1 TPVQALYTL
10 EQVAADNAIFEIET
24 STTLQRFQICLQLK
38 LTENGLEATVL
49 SESLRDADHKN
60 LDPIYDH
67 DYIMTN
73 VQFLKEMTTSYDVTG
88 EGMMVIPDGSGAIIN
103 FNNGKAELNYS
114 GYNKS
119 VYGLDKAFTLDRSVE
134 DVQDLMFGMFGFI
147 DSTAGK
153 GIMTVVEK
161 GAPQSK
167 LTADIPRGSNLYNTI
182 YYTTSIRENE
192 FVTAGTGWNSVKFPK
207 WSKTL
212 APNDVVYNFIFLE
225 NTELSYIGVANKY
238 REYLIDKYDLTPKDT
253 TTTNLTNINF
263 LGAFERYAMIL
274 GIKYMKPDS
283 LTTFSQA
290 KTIISDLIDAGVNN
304 LSVSYSSWTSKEFEY
319 ETTANLQAS
328 TVLGGKKGLINL
340 SNYLND
346 NNIAFYPELYI
357 ASSKGYDYPFGNIKY
372 TTKSVGN
379 NYAIQYPFNLA
390 TLYEDKDLAPTYY
403 ISPSYYQSV
412 ASRLFASYSK
422 FGITG
427 AYLSDLGN
435 MKVGD
440 YSKNQE
446 IYGYDSNRY
455 QMATL
460 ADMQNKMDYIQ
471 LSTPYDYAFQY
482 VDTAINVPVTSST
495 YGIFDQ
501 TIPFYQLVVSGLFD
515 YSTELVNGASN
526 RSANYYFVKA
536 LETGSNLYFQLSYEN
551 PNVLLETDYTQYFQT
566 YYENWEDT
574 IIDFN
579 NRINATKIHEG
590 RLINHERLAKD
601 IAKVTYSNGVILVV
615 NSSNRAYTYG
625 TTVINPYD
633 YISIGG

>member
-1 TPVQALYTL
+1 
-10 EQVAADNAIFEIET
+10 
-24 STTLQRFQICLQLK
+24 
-38 LTENGLEATVL
+38 
-49 SESLRDADHKN
+49 
-60 LDPIYDH
+60 
-67 DYIMTN
+67 
-73 VQFLKEMTTSYDVTG
+73 
-88 EGMMVIPDGSGAIIN
+88 
-103 FNNGKAELNYS
+103 
-114 GYNKS
+114 
-119 VYGLDKAFTLDRSVE
+119 
-134 DVQDLMFGMFGFI
+134 
-147 DSTAGK
+147 
-153 GIMTVVEK
+153 
-161 GAPQSK
+161 
-167 LTADIPRGSNLYNTI
+167 
-182 YYTTSIRENE
+182 
-192 FVTAGTGWNSVKFPK
+192 
-207 WSKTL
+207 
-212 APNDVVYNFIFLE
+212 
-225 NTELSYIGVANKY
+225 
-238 REYLIDKYDLTPKDT
+238 
-253 TTTNLTNINF
+253 
-263 LGAFERYAMIL
+263 
-274 GIKYMKPDS
+274 
-283 LTTFSQA
+283 
-290 KTIISDLIDAGVNN
+290 
-304 LSVSYSSWTSKEFEY
+304 
-319 ETTANLQAS
+319 
-328 TVLGGKKGLINL
+328 
-340 SNYLND
+340 ND